1 VKATS
6 RLFRRIVLPIVTI
19 VITILRSI
27 ERFQH
32 LRDVRF
38 LVRVERISFSTPPAL
53 LKRFDESLRML
64 GYEDRSKALQVAMSN
79 FVTEYAW
86 RKEGG
91 KPGAGAIL
99 LTYNHESHGVQEA
112 LTEIQHRFRSV
123 VNSTTHIHLDESRCL
138 EIISVKG
145 KIERIQAL
153 AKLIMKKRGVTQLK
167 LSTVT
172 M

>member
-1 VKATS
+1 
-6 RLFRRIVLPIVTI
+6 
-19 VITILRSI
+19 
-27 ERFQH
+27 

>member
-1 VKATS
+1 
-6 RLFRRIVLPIVTI
+6 
-19 VITILRSI
+19 
-27 ERFQH
+27 

-38 LVRVERISFSTPPAL
+38 LVRVERISFSTPPTL